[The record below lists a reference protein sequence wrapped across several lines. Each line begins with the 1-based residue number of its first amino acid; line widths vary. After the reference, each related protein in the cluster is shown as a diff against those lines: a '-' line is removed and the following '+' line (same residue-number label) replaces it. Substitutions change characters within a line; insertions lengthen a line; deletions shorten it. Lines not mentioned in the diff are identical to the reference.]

1 MPYFYPYN
9 SPYQS
14 PAPAANMQPLNAGI
28 PGRVVN
34 TFQEVTIGDIP
45 TNGSVAFFIKSDLS
59 EIQTRKWSDDGR
71 VLVGSFRPENPQP
84 VNLPTDSAKAQEGA
98 PALATADILK
108 RLDEIDARLDQI
120 ITKPTP
126 TKAKKENENI

>member
-34 TFQEVTIGDIP
+34 SFQEITIGDIP
-45 TNGSVAFFIKSDLS
+45 TNGSVAFFIKGDLS

-71 VLVGSFRPENPQP
+71 VLVGSYRPENPQP
-84 VNLPTDSAKAQEGA
+84 VNLPTTTPEAQDGASA
-98 PALATADILK
+98 LTTADILK

-126 TKAKKENENI
+126 KAKKENENI